1 MIFLSFTSYARY
13 SLGKIPSGV
22 AENSA
27 MSLRIS
33 TRWQATSPPVTHGV
47 RGRRPAAAAGPG
59 GARRPSPNKK
69 ANKFPN
75 INNAPR
81 AWCRGER

>member
-47 RGRRPAAAAGPG
+47 RGGGRPAAAGCPAALPKQKGKQV
-59 GARRPSPNKK
+59 SKYK
-69 ANKFPN
+69 
-75 INNAPR
+75 
-81 AWCRGER
+81 

>member
-27 MSLRIS
+27 MSLMIS

-47 RGRRPAAAAGPG
+47 RPPPG
-59 GARRPSPNKK
+59 GGVPGGPPQTKRQTS
-69 ANKFPN
+69 FQ
-75 INNAPR
+75 I
-81 AWCRGER
+81 